1 MPLDPAADRKT
12 FAVFMLSPLSSSVSS
27 HPISRRESLRVL
39 GLGALALASSPLLSS
54 ISRAADTEPSLKG
67 HEPGY
72 YRFQIGEIE
81 AIALTDGGLDSPLS
95 KMKWWAGVPDKE
107 VSDALLAAFE
117 SPSEIRLSFTV
128 LLLKLG
134 NDLVLVD
141 SGCGPLFGPIGGWL
155 KTSLAQV
162 NISPDQITGLILSH
176 AHGDHM
182 GGLLDTNHQ
191 PVFKNARLFINEA
204 EYKFWMQENP
214 DMSAVKMP
222 EEAKVAAVKN
232 AKLYL
237 STLKSKWNFVKEGD
251 KPFRGVEVVN
261 AFGHTPGHT
270 ALLIGEGDTRLLHIA
285 DAAHHHTLSFEHP
298 DWKFVADVLPDVAV
312 ETRRRLL
319 DRAAKERLT
328 IFGAHLPFPALGH
341 VRESTGHFEYEIQP
355 WIVG

>member
-1 MPLDPAADRKT
+1 MAKT
-12 FAVFMLSPLSSSVSS
+12 LGAFMLSPTSSSSS
-27 HPISRRESLRVL
+27 SRLISRRDSLRTL
-39 GLGALALASSPLLSS
+39 GLGALVVAGAPLFSAV
-54 ISRAADTEPSLKG
+54 SRAAGVAPSLQG

-95 KMKWWAGVPDKE
+95 GMKWWAGVPDKE
-107 VSDALLAAFE
+107 VSDALQAAFE

-141 SGCGPLFGPIGGWL
+141 SGCGPLFGKIGGWL

-162 NISPDQITGLILSH
+162 NITPDQITGVIISH
-176 AHGDHM
+176 AHGDHF
-182 GGLLDTNHQ
+182 GGLLDADHQ
-191 PVFKNARLFINEA
+191 PVFKNARLFIHETD
-204 EYKFWMQENP
+204 YKFWTQEKP

-222 EEAKVAAVKN
+222 EEAKATAVKN
-232 AKLYL
+232 AQLYL
-237 STLKSKWNFVKEGD
+237 NTLKDRWTFVKGGD
-251 KPFRGVEVVN
+251 RPFPGVEVVD
-261 AFGHTPGHT
+261 AFGHTPGHA
-270 ALLIGEGDTRLLHIA
+270 ALLIGTGENRLLHIA

-298 DWKFVADVLPDVAV
+298 EWKFVADVEPDVAV

-319 DRAAKERLT
+319 EKAAKERLP

-355 WIVG
+355 WVVS